1 MFLSV
6 RNVGKV
12 ESADIEIK
20 GITVIAGENNTGKS
34 TIGEVLFCFFNSFH
48 NPEARVR
55 QERVSSISRVLS
67 RIEDY
72 RATPSDD
79 FLFFNWSTNELAR
92 QIVDAN
98 EGDKASKSLIAAS
111 IRDSLA
117 KVLSNDYVFSSDQD
131 DAIQNA
137 AARVKELLSV
147 SDDELFRAVLARS
160 FRNEFSNQ
168 VNNIYAS
175 SPALVELTIKD
186 ASSRVEIVDNAVCAI
201 EGILRLRTEAVY
213 LDDPFV
219 LDSSYYFAPR
229 TRDHRAHLRVRLE
242 HGDSQESGAEIN
254 RIVTSERLSAIYGV
268 LDGVCEGRL
277 VDVKDRRG
285 LRYAMPG
292 TDKLLDARNLSS
304 GLKTFA
310 IIKHLLMNGTI
321 EDRGTVILDEP
332 EIHLHPEWQIVFA
345 ELIVMLQ
352 KEFDLHIL
360 LNTHSPYFL
369 NAIQV
374 YSQKHGV
381 ADACRYYQAVSNGC
395 SSCIEDV
402 SDNVEKI
409 YEKLAAPFQLL
420 EDVAYAE

>member
-1 MFLSV
+1 M
-6 RNVGKV
+6 
-12 ESADIEIK
+12 
-20 GITVIAGENNTGKS
+20 
-34 TIGEVLFCFFNSFH
+34 
-48 NPEARVR
+48 
-55 QERVSSISRVLS
+55 S